1 MFSYFELLILPVL
14 NLCLACQMFTFHFEH
29 SYLGLAKYVI
39 HTGGLVWDVRS
50 DLGFLSP
57 VEVPVWVC

>member
-1 MFSYFELLILPVL
+1 
-14 NLCLACQMFTFHFEH
+14 MFTFHFEH
-29 SYLGLAKYVI
+29 SYLVLAKYVI